1 MDIRVEHVS
10 RSFGSQQVLSD
21 ISFAASSGD
30 IIGIVGRNGCGK
42 STLLAILAGI
52 DRADDGNVIFSVP
65 GGREKS
71 GYLPQT
77 NPLLEEASVVENL
90 RLWAPDREKT
100 ERLLKEYD
108 LESVR
113 RKKVRKL
120 SGGMKRRLAI
130 ACALAHDP
138 ELLIMDEPTAA
149 LDIVYKK
156 MIHDIMNDFTASGG
170 TIILVTH
177 EQEEISMCSRCYILQ
192 DGCLKDYRRNYPE
205 GDAERS
211 FI

>member
-10 RSFGSQQVLSD
+10 RSYGDQEVLSD
-21 ISFAASSGD
+21 VSFTASGGE

-42 STLLAILAGI
+42 STLLSILAGI
-52 DRADDGNVIFSVP
+52 ERADHGNVVFSEP

-77 NPLLEEASVVENL
+77 NPLLEEASVYENI
-90 RLWAPDREKT
+90 RLWAPDKEQAEK
-100 ERLLKEYD
+100 LLAQYRFLD
-108 LESVR
+108 VR

-138 ELLIMDEPTAA
+138 KLLIMDEPAAA

-156 MIHDIMNDFTASGG
+156 MIHDMMEHFTKSGG

-177 EQEEISMCSRCYILQ
+177 EQEEIRMCHRCYLLQ
-192 DGCLKDYRRNYPE
+192 DGKLTDYNGNIE
-205 GDAERS
+205 
-211 FI
+211 

>member
-10 RSFGSQQVLSD
+10 RSYGDQEVLSD
-21 ISFAASSGD
+21 VSFTASGGE

-42 STLLAILAGI
+42 STLLSILAGI
-52 DRADDGNVIFSVP
+52 ERADRGNVVFSEP

-77 NPLLEEASVVENL
+77 NPLLEEASVYENI
-90 RLWAPDREKT
+90 RLWAPDKEQAEK
-100 ERLLKEYD
+100 LLAQYRFLD
-108 LESVR
+108 VR

-138 ELLIMDEPTAA
+138 KLLIMDEPAAA

-156 MIHDIMNDFTASGG
+156 MIHDMMEHFTKSGG

-177 EQEEISMCSRCYILQ
+177 EQEEIRMCHRCYLLQ
-192 DGCLKDYRRNYPE
+192 DGKLTDYNGNIE
-205 GDAERS
+205 
-211 FI
+211 

>member
-10 RSFGSQQVLSD
+10 RRFGSQTVLSD
-21 ISFAASSGD
+21 VSFGASAGE

-42 STLLAILAGI
+42 STLLSILAGI
-52 DRADDGNVIFSVP
+52 EKADGGNVIFSEP

-77 NPLLEEASVVENL
+77 NPLLEEVSVYENL
-90 RLWAPDREKT
+90 RLWAPGKEQAD
-100 ERLLKEYD
+100 RLLAQYRFED
-108 LESVR
+108 VR
-113 RKKVRKL
+113 NKKVKKL

-138 ELLIMDEPTAA
+138 KLLIMDEPTAA

-156 MIHDIMNDFTASGG
+156 MIHEMMSRFTASGG

-177 EQEEISMCSRCYILQ
+177 EQEEINMCHHCYLLENGILS
-192 DGCLKDYRRNYPE
+192 DF
-205 GDAERS
+205 ERS
-211 FI
+211 

>member
-1 MDIRVEHVS
+1 MDINVEHIS
-10 RSFGSQQVLSD
+10 RSFGPQTVLSD
-21 ISFAASSGD
+21 ISFSASPGD

-52 DRADDGNVIFSVP
+52 DRPDEGNVIFSVP

-77 NPLLEEASVVENL
+77 NPLLEEATVYENL
-90 RLWAPDREKT
+90 RLWAPGKEQTLK
-100 ERLLKEYD
+100 LLIEYEFED
-108 LESVR
+108 VR
-113 RKKVRKL
+113 NRKVRKL

-130 ACALAHDP
+130 ACALAHEP

-156 MIHDIMNDFTASGG
+156 MIHDMMTRFTASGG

-177 EQEEISMCSRCYILQ
+177 EQEEIRMCSRCYLLQ
-192 DGCLKDYRRNYPE
+192 DGRLEDYT
-205 GDAERS
+205 A
-211 FI
+211 F